1 MKALSAQAKTQIAAT
16 IFRLPIPLSL
26 WGLLEKLAAIAQ
38 GKGWGMSSIHQE
50 VNVCLSLLGRE
61 PQVICDVGANRGDY
75 SWELLRRNG
84 RGQFYLFEPSAT
96 NLHILMDRY
105 RAFPQ
110 VKIFPVA
117 LSNQKGSAILFASTP
132 GSGEA
137 SLSEVQGEGAA
148 TKMEHQES
156 IATERLD
163 AFGDELTQSGST
175 CIDLVKIDVE
185 GHELAVL
192 EGCGELIQK
201 IRMVQF
207 EYGSRNLD
215 TRTNF
220 RDFWSFFQRHGFC
233 LHRITPRGA
242 QAIPSY
248 SVWQESLVTT
258 NFVAINQRLP
268 R

>member
-1 MKALSAQAKTQIAAT
+1 MKALSPQAKTRLAAT
-16 IFRLPIPLSL
+16 IFRLPLPLAF
-26 WGLLEKLAAIAQ
+26 WGQLEKLAAIAQ

-50 VNVCLSLLGRE
+50 VNACLSLLGRE
-61 PQVICDVGANRGDY
+61 PRIICDVGANRGDY
-75 SWELLRRNG
+75 SWELLQRNNSSKV
-84 RGQFYLFEPSAT
+84 YLFEPSAT
-96 NLHILMDRY
+96 NLNILKDRY

-110 VKIFPVA
+110 VKLFPVA
-117 LSNQKGSAILFASTP
+117 LSNQKGSALLFASTP

-137 SLSEVQGEGAA
+137 SLSEAQGEDSA
-148 TKMEHQES
+148 TKMKHQES
-156 IATERLD
+156 ITTERLD
-163 AFGDELTQSGST
+163 AFGDELTQNGST

-192 EGCGELIQK
+192 EGCGELIQN

-215 TRTNF
+215 TRTCF
-220 RDFWSFFQRHGFC
+220 RDFWSFFQRHGFS

-242 QAIPSY
+242 QAIHSY
-248 SVWQESLVTT
+248 SVWEESLVTT
-258 NFVAINQRLP
+258 NFVAVNQRLL

>member
-1 MKALSAQAKTQIAAT
+1 MKALSAQSKTRIAAT
-16 IFRLPIPLSL
+16 IFRMPIPLAF
-26 WGLLEKLAAIAQ
+26 WGQLEKLAAIAQ
-38 GKGWGMSSIHQE
+38 GKGWGMSSIQQE
-50 VNVCLSLLGRE
+50 VNACLSLLGRE
-61 PQVICDVGANRGDY
+61 PQIICDVGANRGDY
-75 SWELLRRNG
+75 SWELLRRG
-84 RGQFYLFEPSAT
+84 SRGQVYLFEPSAT
-96 NLHILMDRY
+96 NLTILRDRY
-105 RAFPQ
+105 REFPQ

-117 LSNQKGSAILFASTP
+117 LSNQKGAAILFASTP

-137 SLSEVQGEGAA
+137 SLSDAHGDDAA
-148 TKMEHQES
+148 TRMEHQES

-163 AFGDELTQSGST
+163 AFGDELTLNSST

-192 EGCGELIQK
+192 EGCGALIQR

-220 RDFWSFFQRHGFC
+220 RDFWSFFQRHGFS

-258 NFVAINQRLP
+258 NFIALNQRLP
-268 R
+268 A

>member
-1 MKALSAQAKTQIAAT
+1 MKALSAQAKTRIATT
-16 IFRLPIPLSL
+16 IFRVPIPLAF
-26 WGLLEKLAAIAQ
+26 WGQLEKLAAIAQ

-50 VNVCLSLLGRE
+50 VNACLSLLGRE
-61 PQVICDVGANRGDY
+61 PQIICDVGANRGDY
-75 SWELLRRNG
+75 SWEILRRHG
-84 RGQFYLFEPSAT
+84 SSKFYLFEPSAT
-96 NLHILMDRY
+96 NLNILIDRF

-110 VKIFPVA
+110 VRMFPVA
-117 LSNQKGSAILFASTP
+117 LSNVKGSAILFASTP

-137 SLSEVQGEGAA
+137 SLSEVQGEDSA
-148 TKMEHQES
+148 TQMEHQES

-163 AFGDELTQSGST
+163 AFGDELTQNGST

-192 EGCGELIQK
+192 EGCGELIKK

-220 RDFWSFFQRHGFC
+220 RDFWSFFQRHGFS

-248 SVWQESLVTT
+248 SVWQESMVTT
-258 NFVAINQRLP
+258 NFIAINQRLP

>member
-1 MKALSAQAKTQIAAT
+1 MKALSSPTKYRIAEL
-16 IFRLPIPLSL
+16 ILRLPIPLSL
-26 WGLLEKLAAIAQ
+26 WGELEKLAAIAQ
-38 GKGWGMSSIHQE
+38 GKSWGMSSIHQE
-50 VNVCLSLLGRE
+50 VNACLSLLGRE
-61 PQVICDVGANRGDY
+61 PQIICDVGANRGDY
-75 SWELLRRNG
+75 SWELLRRHG
-84 RGQFYLFEPSAT
+84 HGQFFLFEPSAT
-96 NLHILMDRY
+96 NLSILMDRY

-110 VKIFPVA
+110 LKIFPVA
-117 LSNQKGSAILFASTP
+117 LSDQQGSAILFASVP

-137 SLSEVQGEGAA
+137 SLSEVQGEDAA

-156 IATERLD
+156 IATERFD
-163 AFGDELTQSGST
+163 AFRDELTQNGSR

-192 EGCGELIQK
+192 KGCGELIGK

-220 RDFWSFFQRHGFC
+220 RDFWFFFQQHGFS
-233 LHRITPRGA
+233 LFRITPRGV
-242 QAIPSY
+242 QAIPCY
-248 SVWQESLVTT
+248 SAWDESLVTT
-258 NFVAINQRLP
+258 NFIALNQRLP